1 MKRLLEENQWPI
13 LAARVYTTEMDIEV
27 RLFAL
32 YKERAGCSEV
42 VLNLEEGANVEDLT
56 GEVRLLFPNL
66 APPDVGIVV
75 AVNADYA
82 DPDMEL
88 HQGDEVCLIPPVSG
102 GR

>member
-1 MKRLLEENQWPI
+1 MGSPC
-13 LAARVYTTEMDIEV
+13 VYYLVMDIEV

-42 VLNLEEGANVEDLT
+42 LVTLEPEANLRDLT
-56 GEVRLLFPNL
+56 REVRSLFPNL

-82 DPDMEL
+82 DLDTPL
-88 HQGDEVCLIPPVSG
+88 HEGDEVCLIPPVSG
-102 GR
+102 GL

>member
-1 MKRLLEENQWPI
+1 M
-13 LAARVYTTEMDIEV
+13 YTTVMDIEV

-32 YKERAGCSEV
+32 YKDRAGCSEV
-42 VLNLEEGANVEDLT
+42 LLNLEEGANVQDLT
-56 GEVRLLFPNL
+56 REVRLLFPNL

-82 DPDMEL
+82 DTNMEL

>member
-1 MKRLLEENQWPI
+1 MANMGGPC
-13 LAARVYTTEMDIEV
+13 VYYLVMDIEV

-42 VLNLEEGANVEDLT
+42 VVTLEPEANVRDLT
-56 GEVRLLFPNL
+56 RAVRSLFPNL

-82 DPDMEL
+82 DLDTPL
-88 HQGDEVCLIPPVSG
+88 HEGDEVCLIPPVSG
-102 GR
+102 GL

>member
-1 MKRLLEENQWPI
+1 MANMGSPCVYYLL
-13 LAARVYTTEMDIEV
+13 MDIEV

-42 VLNLEEGANVEDLT
+42 LVTLEHEANVGDLT
-56 GEVRLLFPNL
+56 REIRSLFPNL

-82 DPDMEL
+82 DLDPPL
-88 HQGDEVCLIPPVSG
+88 HEGDEVCLIPPVSG
-102 GR
+102 GL

>member
-1 MKRLLEENQWPI
+1 
-13 LAARVYTTEMDIEV
+13 MDIEV

-42 VLNLEEGANVEDLT
+42 LLNLEEGANVQDLT
-56 GEVRLLFPNL
+56 REVRSLFPNL

-82 DPDMEL
+82 DLDTPL
-88 HQGDEVCLIPPVSG
+88 HEGDEVCLIPPVSG
-102 GR
+102 GL